1 MLRFISF
8 LLGKPYESCKSCE
21 TLKEQLKIMQEQNK
35 DLLYTLIDRSK
46 PEVRP
51 LNIEKMEPIKPKHIP
66 WSVTQKSLERKD
78 REQFNEQLKRNN
90 PGIADEVD
98 KLEKELGVSDASKIS

>member
-8 LLGKPYESCKSCE
+8 LLGKPYETCKSCE

-51 LNIEKMEPIKPKHIP
+51 INIEKMEPIKPKYVP
-66 WSVTQKSLERKD
+66 WSVTQRNLERKD
-78 REQFNEQLKRNN
+78 REQFNAQVKRDN
-90 PGIADEVD
+90 PEIAADVD
-98 KLEKELGVSDASKIS
+98 KLERELGVSDAG